1 MDKTLTSS
9 RHRALVGLLVAAR
22 QRSGMTQTE
31 LAKHLNEYQSFVAR
45 LESGQRRVDVVELIR
60 LSEVLGFAPD
70 DMVRA
75 VAAVQD
81 S

>member
-1 MDKTLTSS
+1 
-9 RHRALVGLLVAAR
+9 
-22 QRSGMTQTE
+22 MTQTE

>member
-1 MDKTLTSS
+1 MC
-9 RHRALVGLLVAAR
+9 
-22 QRSGMTQTE
+22 QRGGMTQTQ
-31 LAKHLNEYQSFVAR
+31 LAKKLNEYQSFVAR